1 MAAMTEHAD
10 IFKNS
15 PMRLASRASQLAM
28 AQAEMVCAALA
39 PTAVT
44 VRPVTTSGDRIL
56 DRPLI
61 EAGGKGLFIKELER
75 SLLAGEAD
83 LAVHSM
89 KDMEAHFAPHTEIG
103 AVLAREDRRDAL
115 IGDYQSIDDLPEAAV
130 VGTASV
136 RRAAILLH
144 HRPDLEIKLI
154 RGNINRRLSLLA
166 NGEFDA
172 IVLAVAGIKRLGL
185 DLPFSPIDPAVM
197 PSAVAQGAL
206 AVQIRT
212 PFDDRSHAVKH
223 LVSALT
229 CADSLAEVTA
239 ERALLAFLDGS
250 CQTPICASARL
261 TRSARSDNENR
272 LSLDGMILSL
282 DGRVAHRLQLDAPV
296 DDAVALGETVGAQL
310 LEMAGGRGFL
320 A

>member
-1 MAAMTEHAD
+1 MAPMTYHAD
-10 IFKNS
+10 IFDAA
-15 PMRLASRASQLAM
+15 PLRLASRASQLAM

-56 DRPLI
+56 DRPLV

-75 SLLAGEAD
+75 SLLGGEAD

-89 KDMEAHFAPHTEIG
+89 KDMEAHFAPHSEIG
-103 AVLAREDRRDAL
+103 AVLAREDRRDTLVGAYRSL
-115 IGDYQSIDDLPEAAV
+115 DELPKAAC

-144 HRPDLEIKLI
+144 HRPDLQIKLI
-154 RGNINRRLSLLA
+154 RGNINRRLGLLEH
-166 NGEFDA
+166 GEFDA
-172 IVLAVAGIKRLGL
+172 IILAVAGIKRLGL
-185 DLPFSPIDPAVM
+185 DVAYSPIDPAIM

-206 AVQIRT
+206 VVQIRT
-212 PFDDRSHAVKH
+212 PFDDRSAAVKDV
-223 LVSALT
+223 VSELT
-229 CADSLAEVTA
+229 CPKTLAEVTA
-239 ERALLAFLDGS
+239 ERALLADLDGS
-250 CQTPICASARL
+250 CRSPIAASARL
-261 TRSARSDNENR
+261 NDNQM
-272 LSLDGMILSL
+272 LTLDGMILST
-282 DGRVAHRLQLDAPV
+282 DGQAAHRMQMDAPV
-296 DDAVALGETVGAQL
+296 SDAEALGKAVGAKL

>member
-1 MAAMTEHAD
+1 M
-10 IFKNS
+10 NS

-89 KDMEAHFAPHTEIG
+89 KDMETHFAPHTEIG

-136 RRAAILLH
+136 RRAAILLR

-154 RGNINRRLSLLA
+154 RGNVNRRLSLLA
-166 NGEFDA
+166 NGQFDA
-172 IVLAVAGIKRLGL
+172 IVLAVAGIKRLEL
-185 DLPFSPIDPAVM
+185 DVPFSPIDTSIM

-212 PFDDRSHAVKH
+212 PFDDRSEAVKH

-229 CADSLAEVTA
+229 CPDSLAEVTA

-261 TRSARSDNENR
+261 TRSTKSARSDNENR

-282 DGRVAHRLQLDAPV
+282 DGCMAHRLQLDAPV
-296 DDAVALGETVGAQL
+296 GDAVTLGETVGAQL

>member
-1 MAAMTEHAD
+1 MATMTYHAD
-10 IFKNS
+10 IFEAT
-15 PMRLASRASQLAM
+15 PLRLASRASQLAI

-39 PTAVT
+39 PTEVT

-56 DRPLI
+56 NRPLV

-75 SLLAGEAD
+75 SLLGGEAD

-89 KDMEAHFAPHTEIG
+89 KDMEVHFAPHTEIG

-115 IGDYQSIDDLPEAAV
+115 VGTYRSLDELPKAAC

-144 HRPDLEIKLI
+144 HRPDLQIKLI
-154 RGNINRRLSLLA
+154 RGNINRRLGLLEH
-166 NGEFDA
+166 GEFDA
-172 IVLAVAGIKRLGL
+172 IILAVAGIKRL
-185 DLPFSPIDPAVM
+185 DLGVTYSPIDPAIM

-212 PFDDRSHAVKH
+212 PFDDRSAAVKDV
-223 LVSALT
+223 VSALT
-229 CADSLAEVTA
+229 CSQTLAEVTA
-239 ERALLAFLDGS
+239 ERALLAYLNGS
-250 CQTPICASARL
+250 CQTPIAASAKL
-261 TRSARSDNENR
+261 KDDWMLE
-272 LSLDGMILSL
+272 LDGMILST
-282 DGRVAHRLQLDAPV
+282 DGQAAHRVQMDAPV
-296 DDAVALGETVGAQL
+296 GDADTLGKAVGTKL
-310 LEMAGGRGFL
+310 LELAGGRGFL

>member
-1 MAAMTEHAD
+1 
-10 IFKNS
+10 
-15 PMRLASRASQLAM
+15 
-28 AQAEMVCAALA
+28 
-39 PTAVT
+39 
-44 VRPVTTSGDRIL
+44 
-56 DRPLI
+56 
-61 EAGGKGLFIKELER
+61 
-75 SLLAGEAD
+75 
-83 LAVHSM
+83 VHSM

-115 IGDYQSIDDLPEAAV
+115 IGDYQSIDDLPESAV

-185 DLPFSPIDPAVM
+185 DVPFSPIDPAIM

-212 PFDDRSHAVKH
+212 PFDDRSEAVKH

-250 CQTPICASARL
+250 CQTPICASAKL

-272 LSLDGMILSL
+272 LCLDGMLLSL

>member
-1 MAAMTEHAD
+1 MTDHVD

-103 AVLAREDRRDAL
+103 AVLVREDRRDAL
-115 IGDYQSIDDLPEAAV
+115 IGDYQSIEDLPKAAV

-185 DLPFSPIDPAVM
+185 DVPFSPIDPAIM
-197 PSAVAQGAL
+197 PSAAAQGAL

-212 PFDDRSHAVKH
+212 PFDDRSDVVKH

-261 TRSARSDNENR
+261 ARSARSDNENR

>member
-1 MAAMTEHAD
+1 MTYQAD
-10 IFKNS
+10 IFDAA
-15 PMRLASRASQLAM
+15 PLRLASRASQLAM

-56 DRPLI
+56 DRPLV

-75 SLLAGEAD
+75 SLLGGEAD

-115 IGDYQSIDDLPEAAV
+115 VGAYQSLDELPKAAC

-144 HRPDLEIKLI
+144 HRPDLRIKLI
-154 RGNINRRLSLLA
+154 RGNINRRLSLLEH
-166 NGEFDA
+166 GEFDA
-172 IVLAVAGIKRLGL
+172 IILAVAGIKRLGL
-185 DLPFSPIDPAVM
+185 DVAYSPIDPAIM

-206 AVQIRT
+206 AIQIAAAHT
-212 PFDDRSHAVKH
+212 PRALAVKN
-223 LVSALT
+223 LVSTLT
-229 CADSLAEVTA
+229 CPTALVEVTA
-239 ERALLAFLDGS
+239 ERALLSFLDGS
-250 CQTPICASARL
+250 CQTPISASAVL
-261 TRSARSDNENR
+261 DATGHVT
-272 LSLDGMILSL
+272 LDGMILRP
-282 DGRVAHRLQLDAPV
+282 DGSAAHRK
-296 DDAVALGETVGAQL
+296 
-310 LEMAGGRGFL
+310 
-320 A
+320 

>member
-1 MAAMTEHAD
+1 MTEHAD

-115 IGDYQSIDDLPEAAV
+115 IGDYQSLDDLPKAAV

-185 DLPFSPIDPAVM
+185 DVPFSPIDPAIM

-212 PFDDRSHAVKH
+212 SFDDRSHAVKH

-229 CADSLAEVTA
+229 CEDSLAEVTA
-239 ERALLAFLDGS
+239 ERALLTFLDGS

-261 TRSARSDNENR
+261 AKSARSDNKNR
-272 LSLDGMILSL
+272 LSLDGMILSP